1 MAEPMTGDV
10 STTRCP
16 WCSATLD
23 SSDLA
28 NCPSCG
34 ATLSSSREA
43 PSDLPGVTTL
53 DTEALLRARSGPR
66 RPNRL
71 VSLLTGDA
79 GEDAAPASATPDS
92 LAPPSEAVRREM
104 LRMALEAEVA
114 DLEAEVNSINAEEAL
129 EASAAHRLT
138 DADVRA
144 AALTGVVVPPDA
156 AALAP
161 REAPLDARE
170 PADDPVAPTAS
181 MSTDMSTDMSPEPPT
196 GTDAAS

>member
-1 MAEPMTGDV
+1 MAEPMTGDP

-16 WCSATLD
+16 WCSARLE

-66 RPNRL
+66 RPTRL
-71 VSLLTGDA
+71 VALLTGDP

-114 DLEAEVNSINAEEAL
+114 DLEAEVNTINAEEAL

-144 AALTGVVVPPDA
+144 AARAGVVVPPDE

-161 REAPLDARE
+161 REAPLDAPE
-170 PADDPVAPTAS
+170 PADAPVPPTAA
-181 MSTDMSTDMSPEPPT
+181 MSSEMSSEAPA

>member
-1 MAEPMTGDV
+1 MAEPMTGDASV
-10 STTRCP
+10 TRCP
-16 WCSATLD
+16 WCSATLESTD
-23 SSDLA
+23 VA

-34 ATLSSSREA
+34 ATLSGSREA

-71 VSLLTGDA
+71 VSLLTGETGD
-79 GEDAAPASATPDS
+79 DSAPASATPDS

-138 DADVRA
+138 DADVA
-144 AALTGVVVPPDA
+144 AAARAGIVVPPDE

-170 PADDPVAPTAS
+170 PADDPPSPTAS
-181 MSTDMSTDMSPEPPT
+181 TASATPT